1 MMRGSLANF
10 FLDAGIAAMPIA
22 WEEGSML
29 STVEKFAFLKEVP
42 FFRGMTSDQLE
53 ALAAACEEE
62 AFAEDTAIFAQG
74 DPGGALYVVVSGR
87 VGIDREKRKGS
98 FVHLAAIGPN
108 SYFGE
113 MSLFDDSPRSTSAVA
128 LQDTLT
134 LRLRR
139 EPLIELIR
147 HDPGLSLEL
156 IKVLSQHLRAA
167 NDRIA
172 DMTHSRPREINKLY
186 DALES

>member
-1 MMRGSLANF
+1 
-10 FLDAGIAAMPIA
+10 
-22 WEEGSML
+22 ML
-29 STVEKFAFLKEVP
+29 STVEKFTFLKEVP
-42 FFRGMTSDQLE
+42 FFQSLTADQLE
-53 ALAAACEEE
+53 ALAAECEEGW
-62 AFAEDTAIFAQG
+62 FAEDTTIFAQG

-98 FVHLAAIGPN
+98 FVHLATIGPN

-113 MSLFDDSPRSTSAVA
+113 MSLFDDSPRSTSAIA

-139 EPLIELIR
+139 EPLVELAR
-147 HDPGLSLEL
+147 HDPSLSLEL
-156 IKVLSQHLRAA
+156 IKVLSQNLRAA
-167 NDRIA
+167 NERIA
-172 DMTHSRPREINKLY
+172 EMTHSRPREINKLY

>member
-1 MMRGSLANF
+1 
-10 FLDAGIAAMPIA
+10 
-22 WEEGSML
+22 ML
-29 STVEKFAFLKEVP
+29 STIEKFAFLKEVP
-42 FFRGMTSDQLE
+42 FFQGMTAIQLE

-62 AFAEDTAIFAQG
+62 RFAEDAAIFVQG
-74 DPGGALYVVVSGR
+74 EPGGALYVVVDGR

-98 FVHLAAIGPN
+98 FVHLATIAPHA
-108 SYFGE
+108 YFGE

-128 LQDTLT
+128 LQDTLA

-139 EPLIELIR
+139 EPLVELVR
-147 HDPGLSLEL
+147 QDSSLALEL

-167 NDRIA
+167 HDRIA
-172 DMTHSRPREINKLY
+172 EMTHSRPRELNKLY

>member
-1 MMRGSLANF
+1 
-10 FLDAGIAAMPIA
+10 
-22 WEEGSML
+22 ML
-29 STVEKFAFLKEVP
+29 SPLEKLAFLKEVP
-42 FFRGMTSDQLE
+42 FFQSMTEDQVE
-53 ALAAACEEE
+53 ALAAVCEEE
-62 AFAEDTAIFAQG
+62 GFAEDTTIFAQG

-87 VGIDREKRKGS
+87 VGLDREKRKGS
-98 FVHLAAIGPN
+98 FVHLATIGPT

-128 LQDTLT
+128 LQDTPA
-134 LRLRR
+134 LRLGR
-139 EPLIELIR
+139 EPLIELVR

-156 IKVLSQHLRAA
+156 MKVLSRHLRVA

-172 DMTHSRPREINKLY
+172 EMTHSRPREINKLY